1 MTTDLQSIG
10 LGFNSFQD
18 AIQAAIATEHLS
30 VIGEVRGGQLV
41 RFEDPSGARLHIL
54 GVEPFSTFPGF
65 NGTTTVTAHVSSIDD
80 VLALIEIVGDD
91 PSQDTFD
98 KVIHTASCALAQGP
112 LLVDEGT
119 QTFEHVSLSA
129 LASSFTIDADAA
141 AFAERTGKT
150 ANIQNFV
157 GADAVVGN
165 ATGSKSPSAEIELA
179 GVVNSS
185 VKKINELTGQKYWMV
200 HLALPVP
207 MDVLVPGMPDQ
218 EPPQPGMVVSGSF
231 VLTGDVIAPSGCG
244 DSCGGS
250 CSCGSGGCGGH

>member
-1 MTTDLQSIG
+1 MTTDLKSIG
-10 LGFNSFQD
+10 LGFDSFQD

-41 RFEDPSGARLHIL
+41 RYEDPSGARLHIL

-129 LASSFTIDADAA
+129 LATEYAIDETAEQYT
-141 AFAERTGKT
+141 ERTGQKPEL
-150 ANIQNFV
+150 QNFV
-157 GADAVVGN
+157 GADAVVGESN
-165 ATGSKSPSAEIELA
+165 GNTAPSATVELA
-179 GVVNSS
+179 GIVNSS
-185 VKKINELTGQKYWMV
+185 IKKVNELTGQKYWMA

-207 MDVLVPGMPDQ
+207 MDVLVPGNTGE
-218 EPPQPGMVVSGSF
+218 EPPQPGMVISGSF

-244 DSCGGS
+244 DSCGGG